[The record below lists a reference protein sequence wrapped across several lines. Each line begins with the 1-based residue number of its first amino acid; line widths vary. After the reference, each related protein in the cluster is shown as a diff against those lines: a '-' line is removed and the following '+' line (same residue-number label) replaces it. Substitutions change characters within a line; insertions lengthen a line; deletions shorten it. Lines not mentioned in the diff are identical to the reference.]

1 MFCCPVGKD
10 DCLILDELAGLKNEC
25 MRLQNLSETDGLT
38 GLYNYKYLIKTLDLE
53 MERTLRTGLSTA
65 LIMIDLDHFKKIN
78 DTYGHE
84 AGNAALKSAAAVWT
98 KNVRRLD
105 VVCRYGGEEFAVVLP
120 GIRLHRAVMTA
131 QRLMQAL
138 NTSPVDADGSMINL
152 TASFGV
158 EIFGPASAFNSAA
171 AFIKA
176 ADEMLIAAK
185 RQGRNRTCYRNL
197 EKIADATI
205 LSIDEKEALMGGNK
219 NVNK

>member
-1 MFCCPVGKD
+1 VGKD

-25 MRLQNLSETDGLT
+25 LRLQNLSETDGLT
-38 GLYNYKYLIKTLDLE
+38 GLYNYKYLIKTLDIE

-84 AGNAALKSAAAVWT
+84 AGNAALKAAAAVWT

-105 VVCRYGGEEFAVVLP
+105 IVCRYGGEEFAVVLP
-120 GIRLHRAVMTA
+120 GIRLHRAAMSA
-131 QRLMQAL
+131 QRLRQAL
-138 NTSPVDADGSMINL
+138 SASPVDADGSMIAL

-158 EIFGPASAFNSAA
+158 EVFGSANTFNSPE

-185 RQGRNRTCYRNL
+185 RQGRNRICYR
-197 EKIADATI
+197 EMGKRADATI
-205 LSIDEKEALMGGNK
+205 LSIDEKEALVGRNK
-219 NVNK
+219 NDNK